1 MTQYKH
7 DAEAKAVT
15 KLTQAVNEARKR
27 FNRPDPEAENEAA
40 KHVAVDFIRAIGC
53 EYLAEELE
61 KVIYKNA

>member
-1 MTQYKH
+1 MSVSKDQL
-7 DAEAKAVT
+7 EVGAVI
-15 KLTQAVNEARKR
+15 KLTQAVNAARKR
-27 FNRPDPEAENEAA
+27 FNRPDPEAESEAA